1 MTTKEKWILAA
12 IIIVVIVAILAAIKL
27 IPFYATIIALVTYV
41 FGIGTGWFLKR
52 IKDKYFVKS

>member
-1 MTTKEKWILAA
+1 MTTKEKWILVA

-27 IPFYATIIALVTYV
+27 LPFYATIIALVTYV
-41 FGIGTGWFLKR
+41 FGIRTGWFLKR

>member
-27 IPFYATIIALVTYV
+27 LPFYATIIALVTYV

-52 IKDKYFVKS
+52 IFVKS

>member
-27 IPFYATIIALVTYV
+27 LPFYVTIIALVTYV

-52 IKDKYFVKS
+52 IKD

>member
-1 MTTKEKWILAA
+1 MTTKEKWTLAA

-27 IPFYATIIALVTYV
+27 LPFYVTIIALVTYV
-41 FGIGTGWFLKR
+41 FVIGTGWFLKR

>member
-27 IPFYATIIALVTYV
+27 LPFYVTIVALVTYV
-41 FGIGTGWFLKR
+41 FGTGWFLKR

>member
-12 IIIVVIVAILAAIKL
+12 IIIVVIVAIKL
-27 IPFYATIIALVTYV
+27 LPFYTTIIALVTYV

>member
-1 MTTKEKWILAA
+1 MTTKEKWTLAA

-27 IPFYATIIALVTYV
+27 LPFYVTIIALVTYV
-41 FGIGTGWFLKR
+41 FGIETGWFLKR

>member
-1 MTTKEKWILAA
+1 MTTKEKWTLAA
-12 IIIVVIVAILAAIKL
+12 IVIVAIKL
-27 IPFYATIIALVTYV
+27 LPFYVTIIALVTYV